1 MKKTIAGVSS
11 RHAVVSNDD
20 LLIEIML
27 RLPVLP
33 LQRFKAVC
41 KRWLTLITNPN
52 LNLRRTQTSILDPP
66 SGIFLTK
73 NRSYKY
79 DFVAFDVTIP
89 PNRSPLR
96 TSYTLNFD
104 RREVH
109 ILQSCNG
116 LLFCRMFRPT
126 TSDEFYVLN
135 PFTNRFKLIPQ
146 CPCPIKSI
154 RFRMAFDPSKSP
166 HYKVVYAARRVG
178 NVHHTSTIQLHIYS
192 SETCK
197 WSECAARFNAKSFE
211 NFYDGLYWNDGL
223 HWLEG
228 KRPGDLNYKLDVED
242 LHLRSRRIPR
252 TSDAGDYYQKLFVSR
267 GCLLL
272 LGTENTYSLQMNIYE
287 MRKWSLGWS
296 LKYFVNLNDI
306 SRQFPKPSW
315 DPKWSCSS
323 VGCIVI
329 KENENDSFIV
339 VEINGNI
346 VQYKM
351 VSKMI
356 SKLYDFNS
364 SDPDVRFLEFIA
376 SLACV

>member
-20 LLIEIML
+20 LLIEILL
-27 RLPVLP
+27 RLPVLS
-33 LQRFKAVC
+33 LQRFKSVC

-52 LNLRRTQTSILDPP
+52 FTLRRSQTAILDPP

-73 NRSYKY
+73 KWSNKY
-79 DFVAFDVTIP
+79 DFVPFDVTIP

-104 RREVH
+104 RGEVR
-109 ILQSCNG
+109 IKQSSNG
-116 LLFCRMFRPT
+116 LLLCEIVRRN
-126 TSDEFYVLN
+126 EFYVYN
-135 PFTNRFKLIPQ
+135 PSTNRSTMIPQ
-146 CPCPIKSI
+146 CPYVNRTWCVHTL
-154 RFRMAFDPSKSP
+154 RMAFDPSKSP
-166 HYKVVYAARRVG
+166 HYKVVYASGVDQHSG
-178 NVHHTSTIQLHIYS
+178 PSIHIKIYS
-192 SETCK
+192 SETGK
-197 WSECAARFNAKSFE
+197 WSECDARFNYKSFD
-211 NFYDGLYWNDGL
+211 NFGLGIYWNDGL
-223 HWLEG
+223 HWLASG
-228 KRPGDLNYKLDVED
+228 RGDLNYKLDVED
-242 LHLRSRRIPR
+242 PHLRSRRIPR
-252 TSDAGDYYQKLFVSR
+252 TSDAGHCYQKLFVSR

-306 SRQFPKPSW
+306 LRQFPRPTQSAF
-315 DPKWSCSS
+315 KWSCSS

-329 KENENDSFIV
+329 EEDEKDSFIV

-346 VQYKM
+346 VQYKI

-356 SKLYDFNS
+356 SKLYDFSS